1 MDTKETSMIPQ
12 EAYLRLPK
20 KLLERIS
27 EMWNNFLERS
37 FQRTANRQFRN
48 RNK

>member
-1 MDTKETSMIPQ
+1 MIPQ